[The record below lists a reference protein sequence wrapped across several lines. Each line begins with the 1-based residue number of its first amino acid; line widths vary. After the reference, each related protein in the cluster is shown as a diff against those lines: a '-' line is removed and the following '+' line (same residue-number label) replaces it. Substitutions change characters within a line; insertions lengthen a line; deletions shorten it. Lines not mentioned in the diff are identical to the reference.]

1 MTERSAHKRHCCVVK
16 LLFVCSRNQWRSP
29 TAERVVR
36 AWGGAHEAR
45 SAGTSPQARVRVNE
59 RMLLWAD
66 VVFVMECRHREQLRE
81 RFGAAMREV
90 EVVVLD
96 VPDQWEA
103 DDPELVELLDRRVR
117 EELDRYEDDEE

>member
-1 MTERSAHKRHCCVVK
+1 MK
-16 LLFVCSRNQWRSP
+16 LLFICSRNRWRSP

-36 AWGGAHEAR
+36 GWGGAHEAR

-66 VVFVMECRHREQLRE
+66 VVFVMEARHRQMLRE
-81 RFGAAMREV
+81 RFGATMREV

-103 DDPELVELLDRRVR
+103 DDPELVALLDRRVR
-117 EELDRYEDDEE
+117 EELARYEPEEE

>member
-1 MTERSAHKRHCCVVK
+1 MRG
-16 LLFVCSRNQWRSP
+16 
-29 TAERVVR
+29 
-36 AWGGAHEAR
+36 WGDAHEAR
-45 SAGTSPQARVRVNE
+45 SAGTSPQSRVRVNE

-66 VVFVMECRHREQLRE
+66 VVFVMESRHREQLRE
-81 RFGAAMREV
+81 RFGATMREV

-117 EELDRYEDDEE
+117 EELTRYEVDEG